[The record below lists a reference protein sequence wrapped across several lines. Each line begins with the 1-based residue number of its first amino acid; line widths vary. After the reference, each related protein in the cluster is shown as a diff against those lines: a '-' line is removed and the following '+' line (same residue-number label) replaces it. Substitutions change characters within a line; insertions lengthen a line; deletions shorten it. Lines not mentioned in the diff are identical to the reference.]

1 VPVPGGAHQQKSKK
15 RAKKR
20 NAQCGVRSAEM
31 HAVVGRNYWPPFFFP
46 KKSWVT
52 RGVQDFE
59 NFWIPDPVHR
69 KRKGQNKKILLGGF
83 LACVC
88 AVCAAALTMALTVD
102 LRPKKREE
110 EENSEK
116 GGGVAGAWL

>member
-1 VPVPGGAHQQKSKK
+1 MW
-15 RAKKR
+15 
-20 NAQCGVRSAEM
+20 SAEM

-88 AVCAAALTMALTVD
+88 AVCAAAALTMALTVD